1 MSRSTDKGPLDGI
14 RIIEL
19 AGLGALPFGS
29 LKLADMGAS
38 IVRVE
43 RLSDVP
49 ADRAPRRHSSW
60 DRGRQSIAVDL
71 KSARGVETVLRLAA
85 SADVFLESFRPG
97 VTERLGL
104 GPDDVMARNPL
115 IVYGRLTGWG
125 QQGPLA
131 PTAGHSLN
139 YEAIT
144 GVIRAIGP
152 AGGPPVPLLQI
163 IGDFA
168 GGGLL
173 MAYGVV
179 CALLEAQRSGKG
191 QVVDAAMVD
200 GTMSLLAPYYG
211 MAQSGFHTDEM
222 NANLFDGGAPFYN
235 VYETADGKYVSVA
248 PIEPHF
254 YALLLDKM
262 GLGDDALPGQN
273 DRAQWPVLRARF
285 AEVFRTK
292 TRDEW
297 CALLEGTD
305 ACFAPVLTFSEA
317 RSYPHHVERDSFV
330 DDRPEVAIS
339 PRLSRTPGDPRAPSP
354 AFPGADTDTV
364 LADYGFSPTEIA
376 DLREG
381 GAIL

>member
-1 MSRSTDKGPLDGI
+1 MSRSIDKGPLDGV

-49 ADRAPRRHSSW
+49 ADRTPRRHSSW

-104 GPDDVMARNPL
+104 GPDDVMARNPR

-125 QQGPLA
+125 QRGPLA

-262 GLGDDALPGQN
+262 GLADEALPDQN

-364 LADYGFSPTEIA
+364 LADYGFSPAEIA

>member
-1 MSRSTDKGPLDGI
+1 MAGTAGPLHGI
-14 RIIEL
+14 RVVEL

-29 LKLADMGAS
+29 LKLADMGAHV
-38 IVRVE
+38 VRVE
-43 RLSDVP
+43 RVSDVP
-49 ADRAPRRHSSW
+49 ADRVPRRQSAW
-60 DRGRQSIAVDL
+60 DRGRRSIAVDL
-71 KSARGVETVLRLAA
+71 KHPDGVETVLRLAA
-85 SADVFLESFRPG
+85 ASDVFLESFRPG

-104 GPDDVMARNPL
+104 GPDDVMARNPR

-125 QQGPLA
+125 QHGPLA

-144 GVIRAIGP
+144 GVIRAVGP

-163 IGDFA
+163 VGDFA

-179 CALLEAQRSGKG
+179 CALIEAQRSGKG

-200 GTMSLLAPYYG
+200 GTMSLLGPYYS
-211 MAQSGFHTDEM
+211 MAESGFHTDEM
-222 NANLFDGGAPFYN
+222 HANLFDGGAPFYN

-262 GLGDDALPGQN
+262 GLAGDDLPAQN
-273 DRAQWPVLRARF
+273 DRTQWPVLRERF
-285 AEVFRTK
+285 AEVFLTK

-305 ACFAPVLTFSEA
+305 ACFAPVLTFNEA
-317 RSYPHHVERDSFV
+317 RSYPHHVARNAFV
-330 DDRPEVAIS
+330 GDGPDVAIS
-339 PRLSRTPGDPRAPSP
+339 PRLSRTPGDPHARSP
-354 AFPGADTDTV
+354 AYPGADTDAV
-364 LADYGFSPTEIA
+364 LQEYGFDAAEVA
-376 DLREG
+376 ALRER
-381 GAIL
+381 GAIS

>member
-1 MSRSTDKGPLDGI
+1 MNRAIDKGPLDGI

-49 ADRAPRRHSSW
+49 ADRTPRRHSSW
-60 DRGRQSIAVDL
+60 DRGRHSIAVDL

-104 GPDDVMARNPL
+104 GPDDVMARNPR

-262 GLGDDALPGQN
+262 GLGDEALPGQN

>member
-1 MSRSTDKGPLDGI
+1 MNASTSGPLAGV

-29 LKLADMGAS
+29 LKLADMGAQ

-43 RLSDVP
+43 RIGDVP
-49 ADRAPRRHSSW
+49 ADRTPRRASAW
-60 DRGRQSIAVDL
+60 DRGRRSIAVDL
-71 KSARGVETVLRLAA
+71 KHPDGVETVRRLAA
-85 SADVFLESFRPG
+85 SSDVFLESFRPG

-104 GPDDVMARNPL
+104 GPDDVMARNPR

-125 QQGPLA
+125 QDGPLA

-152 AGGPPVPLLQI
+152 EGGPPVPLLQI

-200 GTMSLLAPYYG
+200 GTMSLLAPYYN
-211 MAQSGFHTDEM
+211 MAESGFHTDEM
-222 NANLFDGGAPFYN
+222 HANLFDGGAPFYN
-235 VYETADGKYVSVA
+235 VYETADGKYISVA

-254 YALLLDKM
+254 YALLLEKI
-262 GLGDDALPGQN
+262 GLAGEGLPAQN
-273 DRAQWPVLRARF
+273 DRAHWPALRTRF

-305 ACFAPVLTFSEA
+305 ACFAPVLSFREA
-317 RSYPHHVERDSFV
+317 RSYPHHVARGAFV
-330 DDRPEVAIS
+330 DGRPDVAIS
-339 PRLSRTPGDPRAPSP
+339 PRLSRTPGDPNASSP
-354 AFPGADTDTV
+354 AFPGADTDAV
-364 LADYGFSPTEIA
+364 LTEYGFESGEVA
-376 DLREG
+376 ALRDR
-381 GAIL
+381 GAIA